1 MAKRKIKRAST
12 RTKAPPSAPR
22 PGTGTPAPHGLKTTE
37 IAAQVEAL
45 AGPALEA
52 EGMELVLLQYGKE
65 PRGHVLRF
73 YVDKP
78 GGVTIEDCAFA
89 SRHLGDLLD
98 AVWETDMPYFLEVS
112 SPGLNRPLV
121 KEEDFNRFHGRLA
134 VIRTGLPL
142 NGRRKFKGRLL
153 GAADGNVGIVVD
165 GASVAIPLSAISTAR
180 LQYEHGDST
189 C

>member
-1 MAKRKIKRAST
+1 
-12 RTKAPPSAPR
+12 
-22 PGTGTPAPHGLKTTE
+22 
-37 IAAQVEAL
+37 
-45 AGPALEA
+45 
-52 EGMELVLLQYGKE
+52 
-65 PRGHVLRF
+65 VLRF